1 MTTKSGARLPERT
14 MTTMTPNR
22 RPIDLAEYGDAHL
35 ATTTKQALWEEPGP
49 GVEPMLTTTIR
60 LPKTVLDA
68 LRSAAAARGV
78 KVTTLMREWLGERLA
93 QADADPDAAIP
104 VSALLALVAERATSA
119 PRIS

>member
-1 MTTKSGARLPERT
+1 
-14 MTTMTPNR
+14 
-22 RPIDLAEYGDAHL
+22 
-35 ATTTKQALWEEPGP
+35 
-49 GVEPMLTTTIR
+49 MLTTTIR

-93 QADADPDAAIP
+93 QADAAPDAAIP